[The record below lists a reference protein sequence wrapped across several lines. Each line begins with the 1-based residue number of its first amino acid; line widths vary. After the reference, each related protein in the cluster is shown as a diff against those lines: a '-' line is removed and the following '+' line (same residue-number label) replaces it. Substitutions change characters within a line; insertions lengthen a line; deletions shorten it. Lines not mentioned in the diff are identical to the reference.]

1 MEQALRFLEAVLPAT
16 GLRVVAHKP
25 PRWTKG
31 FKHDFL
37 ATNEEVVARC
47 QELDAKGINNWIAL
61 ATYADPAGGREATN
75 TVQLQCLWVDLD
87 YKHYDSPEEA
97 DAAMEPFYA
106 AVGHPS
112 IEVKSGGGLHAYWL
126 LRAPLPTVQWK
137 ILADAFQAKWQSFPD
152 IQKGADPISADAARV
167 LRLPGTH
174 NYKYDPPVEVVVES
188 FEDITYDAA
197 ALVAKLGT
205 VVPKSGTRAPSIDIN
220 DDLGANL
227 EQRPS
232 YIEPM
237 LQKCLQL
244 QHAFTHQDT
253 ASEPYWYATIQLVR
267 HVEDGRRIAHAFSN
281 QHPGYSQAGTD
292 DKLDQLESKGI
303 GPTTCAKFKQVNPA
317 GCRGCQFSITSPIQL
332 GYKEVEAVEPTIT
345 VTEHVFTD
353 TGDIVQVEKLER
365 PAVEMPQGFK
375 FDGHTIY
382 RVVTD
387 EETKLKRD
395 EPILNGF
402 ICPERLVAS
411 ERNGFNTDV
420 QMFVQVNGQP
430 PKRIQIPA
438 KAMSEKRDISR
449 ELHSKGVFFMAK
461 DSAHILELLQRMT
474 QTLQRQRQDSMMAE
488 QMGWQEDASFVVG
501 STAYRGQQPP
511 LFDLPVP
518 PSTKSVVKRYEP
530 SGSLEAWKKTAAVY
544 NAPGGEPYQ
553 FAMCYGAA
561 GVFLP
566 LAKVS
571 GVLLSLYSQN
581 AGRGKST
588 VGYAALSWWGDPD
601 GLKSQSKDTNNA
613 LFHKASRHKN
623 LPILMDEVTDK
634 PVWELEDL
642 VYFMTQGREKESL
655 TSERV
660 ARPVLPG
667 WALPAISTSNN
678 SLRTKLQARRG
689 DSQGLFARII
699 ELSFDLPF
707 AEQLGYTDRM
717 TLRHGFADN
726 YGHAGP
732 LLVRYVQE
740 NRDTCESIMDS
751 LLVKLDVAVDGDS
764 AYRFWV
770 ASCAATLAAATVA
783 KHLGLIDF
791 DVPALIQ
798 WTVQMLRAQRTDAI
812 TQIAGSDEVL
822 AQFLESNANRIVVSY
837 QSNLGGGASVP
848 RIWPEDGVRGSE
860 LVGRA
865 EIPERSLYISMPA
878 FIRFCNDKGFDIGSF
893 VRNAAATMESDQPL
907 LKKDRPV
914 EINLG
919 KGTKNASGRLKA
931 LEFNLLH
938 PVLRDFAAGIDQRVG
953 EATNLRSVK

>member
-1 MEQALRFLEAVLPAT
+1 MQQALRYLEAVLPPS
-16 GLRVVAHKP
+16 GLRVIASKP
-25 PRWTKG
+25 PRWSKG

-37 ATNEEVVARC
+37 ASNDDVVALS
-47 QELDAKGINNWIAL
+47 QQLDAEGVEHWIAL
-61 ATYADPAGGREATN
+61 ATYASPDGGRKADN
-75 TVQLQCLWVDLD
+75 TVQLQCLWIDLD
-87 YKHYDSPEEA
+87 YKHYASPEEG
-97 DAAMEPFYA
+97 DAAMEDFYK
-106 AVGHPS
+106 AVGYPS
-112 IEVKSGGGLHAYWL
+112 IKVKSGGGLHAYWV

-137 ILADAFQAKWQSFPD
+137 ILAEAFQAKWQSFPE
-152 IQKGADPISADAARV
+152 IHKGADPVSADAARV

-174 NYKYDPPVEVVVES
+174 NHKYDPPREVMIES
-188 FEDITYDAA
+188 FEDITYDASS
-197 ALVAKLGT
+197 LVLKLGT
-205 VVPKSGTRAPSIDIN
+205 VVPKRAPSIDVN
-220 DDLGANL
+220 DDLGAGL

-237 LQKCLQL
+237 LEKCLQL
-244 QHAFTHQDT
+244 QHAFVNQ
-253 ASEPYWYATIQLVR
+253 AKSSEPYWYATIQLVR

-281 QHPGYSQAGTD
+281 QHPGYSVADTD
-292 DKLDQLESKGI
+292 AKLDQLESKGI
-303 GPTTCAKFKQVNPA
+303 GPTTCAKFKQINPA
-317 GCRGCQFSITSPIQL
+317 ACQGCQFSITSPIQL

-345 VTEHVFTD
+345 VVERTLTEDGELVE
-353 TGDIVQVEKLER
+353 VEKLER
-365 PAVEMPQGFK
+365 PTVEMPQGFK
-375 FDGHTIY
+375 YDGQYIY
-382 RVVTD
+382 RVVVD
-387 EETKLKRD
+387 AETKMKRD
-395 EPILNGF
+395 EAILHGY

-420 QMFVQVNGQP
+420 QLFVHVNGQP

-438 KAMSEKRDISR
+438 KSMSEKRDISR

-474 QTLQRQRQDSMMAE
+474 QTLQRQKQDASLAE
-488 QMGWQEDASFVVG
+488 QMGWQDDKSFVVG

-511 LFDLPVP
+511 QFDLPVP
-518 PSTKSVVKRYEP
+518 PSTKTVVRRYEP
-530 SGSLEAWKKTAAVY
+530 AGSLEQWKKTAAVY
-544 NAPGGEPYQ
+544 NRPGGEPYQ
-553 FAMCYGAA
+553 FALCYGLA

-566 LAKVS
+566 ITKIS
-571 GVLLSLYSQN
+571 GVMLSLYSQQ

-588 VGYAALSWWGDPD
+588 AGFGALSWWGDPD

-707 AEQLGYTDRM
+707 AEELGYTDRM
-717 TLRHGFADN
+717 TLRNGFAEN
-726 YGHAGP
+726 FGHGGP
-732 LLVRYVQE
+732 MVVRYAQE
-740 NRDTCESIMDS
+740 NRDTCESMMDA
-751 LLVKLDVAVDGDS
+751 LMVKFDEAVDGDS

-770 ASCAATLAAATVA
+770 ASCAATIAGASVA
-783 KHLGLIDF
+783 RHLGLIEY
-791 DVPALIQ
+791 DVNALIQ
-798 WTVQMLRAQRTDAI
+798 WCAAMLKAQRTDAL
-812 TQIAGSDEVL
+812 TQIARADEIL
-822 AQFLESNANRIVVSY
+822 AQFLESNTNRIIVSY
-837 QSNLGGGASVP
+837 NASIGTNATTP

-865 EIPERSLYISMPA
+865 EVPERSLYISMAA
-878 FIRFCNDKGFDIGSF
+878 FIRFCNEKGYDIGSF
-893 VRNAAATMESDQPL
+893 VRNAAAMVSGGEAL
-907 LKKDRPV
+907 LKRPGPV
-914 EINLG
+914 EMNLG
-919 KGTKNASGRLKA
+919 KGTKNASARLKA

-938 PVLRDFAAGIDQRVG
+938 PALREFASGIDQRVG

>member
-1 MEQALRFLEAVLPAT
+1 MSPALRYLEAVLPAT
-16 GLRVVAHKP
+16 GLRVIASKP
-25 PRWTKG
+25 PHWNKG
-31 FKHDFL
+31 FKHDFV
-37 ATNEEVVARC
+37 ATNEALL
-47 QELDAKGINNWIAL
+47 ELSKKLDLQGVEHWVAL
-61 ATYADPAGGREATN
+61 ATYADPEAGRKADN
-75 TVQLQCLWVDLD
+75 TVQLQCLWIDLD
-87 YKHYDSPEEA
+87 YKNYPSQE
-97 DAAMEPFYA
+97 DALAALEPFYKA
-106 AVGHPS
+106 IGYPS
-112 IEVKSGGGLHAYWL
+112 VTVQSGGGIHAYWA
-126 LRAPLPTVQWK
+126 LRTPMPTVQWK
-137 ILADAFQAKWQSFPD
+137 ILAEAFQAKWQSFE
-152 IQKGADPISADAARV
+152 IKADPISADAARV

-174 NYKYDPPVEVVVES
+174 NRKYDPAREVVIS
-188 FEDITYDAA
+188 TFEDVTYDPS
-197 ALVAKLGT
+197 ALMPKLG
-205 VVPKSGTRAPSIDIN
+205 VVAPKAGKAHTIDVN

-237 LQKCLQL
+237 LKQCLQL
-244 QHAFTHQDT
+244 QHAFTHQAE
-253 ASEPYWYATIQLVR
+253 ASEPYWYATIQVVR
-267 HVEDGRRIAHAFSN
+267 HVENGRAMAHAFSN
-281 QHPGYSQAGTD
+281 QHPGYSKTATD
-292 DKLDQLESKGI
+292 DKLDQLASKDI
-303 GPTTCAKFKQVNPA
+303 GPTTCAKFKQINA
-317 GCRGCQFSITSPIQL
+317 SGCKGCQFAITSPIQL

-345 VTEHVFTD
+345 VTEKTFTAE
-353 TGDIVQVEKLER
+353 GEVVAVEKLER
-365 PAVEMPQGFK
+365 PAVEMPHGFK
-375 FDGHTIY
+375 FDGQAIY
-382 RVVTD
+382 RIVVD
-387 EETKLKRD
+387 EETKLKRE
-395 EPILNGF
+395 EPILAGF

-411 ERNGFNTDV
+411 ERQGHNTDV
-420 QMFVQVNGQP
+420 QLFVQVNGQP

-474 QTLQRQRQDSMMAE
+474 QTLQRQRRDAVMAE
-488 QMGWQEDASFVVG
+488 QMGWQEDNSFVVG
-501 STAYRGQQPP
+501 STAYKGKEPP

-530 SGSLEAWKKTAAVY
+530 VGSLDQWKKTAEVY
-544 NAPGGEPYQ
+544 NRPGGEPYQ
-553 FAMCYGAA
+553 FALLYGAA

-571 GVLLSLYSQN
+571 GVMLSLYSQQ

-588 VGYAALSWWGDPD
+588 AGYAALSWWGDPD

-707 AEQLGYTDRM
+707 AENLGYSDRM
-717 TLRHGFADN
+717 VLRHGFAEN
-726 YGHAGP
+726 FGHAGP
-732 LLVRYVQE
+732 LLVRYAQE
-740 NRDTCESIMDS
+740 NKDTCESIMDQFM
-751 LLVKLDVAVDGDS
+751 VRFDTAIDGDS

-770 ASCAATLAAATVA
+770 ASCAATMTVLTVA
-783 KHLGLIDF
+783 RHLGLVGYDIT
-791 DVPALIQ
+791 ALSQ
-798 WTVQMLRAQRTDAI
+798 WAVDALKAQRTDAI
-812 TQIAGSDEVL
+812 TQIASSDDVL
-822 AQFLESNANRIVVSY
+822 AQFLEGNANRIVVAY
-837 QSNLGGGASVP
+837 QSNLGANASVP

-860 LVGRA
+860 LVGRV
-865 EIPERSLYISMPA
+865 EVPERSLYLSMPA
-878 FIRFCNDKGFDIGSF
+878 FIRFCNDKGFDVGSF
-893 VRNAAATMESDQPL
+893 VRNAAHSVSQGETL
-907 LKKDRPV
+907 LKKPQPV

-919 KGTKNASGRLKA
+919 KGTKNASARMKA

-938 PVLRDFAAGIDQRVG
+938 PALREFAAGIDQRVG
-953 EATNLRSVK
+953 EATNIRSVK